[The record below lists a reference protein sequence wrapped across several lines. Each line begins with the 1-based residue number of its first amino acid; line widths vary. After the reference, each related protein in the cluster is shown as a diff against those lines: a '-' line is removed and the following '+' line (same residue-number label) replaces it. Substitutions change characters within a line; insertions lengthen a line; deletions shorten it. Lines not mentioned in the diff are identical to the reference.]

1 MARDYAQGFYNSK
14 TWQRTRTAYKKSVGN
29 LCERCLAR
37 GLIVP
42 AEIVHHKVPVSPSN
56 ITDPNITLSFDNLEA
71 LCRDCH
77 ADAHSK
83 KISRRFFVDEFGRVS
98 PRCDSRAT
106 G

>member
-1 MARDYAQGFYNSK
+1 MARDFAQSFYNSK
-14 TWQRTRTAYKKSVGN
+14 QWQRTRNAYKKSVGN

-56 ITDPNITLSFDNLEA
+56 ITDPNITLAFDNLEA

-77 ADAHSK
+77 ADEHSRGNK
-83 KISRRFFVDEFGRVS
+83 NRRYVIKENGAVV
-98 PRCDSRAT
+98 PIT
-106 G
+106 Y